1 MRRIGVQ
8 LGIFAVLFMLALPAL
23 AGVELLILEK
33 PMQAEKL
40 AGVVVDFTGTPVSGV
55 TIEDCGPAF
64 NRVLLSTTTDATGH
78 FAFPQAKTG
87 TTHYLHV
94 QMNGFDPMRITVV
107 LRRFAKTKLHIRL
120 HIAT

>member
-1 MRRIGVQ
+1 MRRIGVR
-8 LGIFAVLFMLALPAL
+8 LGIFAFLFFFALPAF

-40 AGVVVDFTGTPVSGV
+40 AGVVVDSTGAPVSGV
-55 TIEDCGPAF
+55 TIEDCDPAF
-64 NRVLLSTTTDATGH
+64 SHVLVSTTTDTAGY
-78 FAFPQAKTG
+78 FAFPEAKIG

-94 QMNGFDPMRITVV
+94 QINGFDPMRITVV

-120 HIAT
+120 SVAT